1 MRVQIFKFPWVEAR
15 SLRNSQVF
23 SSTSDVNSIQKIIV
37 SSPTLFPV
45 LLILPRWQQVTCSL
59 IVSFLGIVGPKCCD
73 SMKCHCFWEV
83 MVFLY
88 RPRGE
93 SRTSYVFLVVILNF
107 NVKLYFKLRWQSP
120 RYHRGYRFLPSSYHY
135 IAISAYGKE
144 KLSVR
149 RSTVLF
155 PFSITSRRNRTIRQI
170 QNCIADSVNKLWI

>member
-1 MRVQIFKFPWVEAR
+1 MLIYIYNIRYVLIYLWHNADQLKTKKVEEIEFLNSNKECAANRYSTCSIHFFENVRVQIFKFPWLEAR

-23 SSTSDVNSIQKIIV
+23 SSTSDVNSKQKIIV

-83 MVFLY
+83 MVFRY

-93 SRTSYVFLVVILNF
+93 SQTSYVFSVVILYL
-107 NVKLYFKLRWQSP
+107 NVKLYFKLQNT
-120 RYHRGYRFLPSSYHY
+120 
-135 IAISAYGKE
+135 
-144 KLSVR
+144 
-149 RSTVLF
+149 ST
-155 PFSITSRRNRTIRQI
+155 
-170 QNCIADSVNKLWI
+170 

>member
-1 MRVQIFKFPWVEAR
+1 MANRYSPRSIHFFENMRVQIFKFPWVEAR

-45 LLILPRWQQVTCSL
+45 LLILPCWQQVTCSL

-88 RPRGE
+88 MPRGE
-93 SRTSYVFLVVILNF
+93 SRTSYVFLVVILYF

-120 RYHRGYRFLPSSYHY
+120 KGITGDTDSFL
-135 IAISAYGKE
+135 
-144 KLSVR
+144 L
-149 RSTVLF
+149 
-155 PFSITSRRNRTIRQI
+155 SIT
-170 QNCIADSVNKLWI
+170 V